1 MSAPDLSRPFRIVT
15 GALALMALAAC
26 QTAPVDVAPAKP
38 IVYQAPLVAAPVT
51 GSLFQAARYRPGFE
65 DPRARM
71 PGDTLTIQITEKVS
85 ATQKS
90 TSSIDRSGSV
100 SGGISAIPGIKAKE
114 LLRDRNFD
122 LGGESDNQ
130 FAGKGDTV
138 NDNTFQGSITATVHD
153 VLPNG
158 HLLVVGEK
166 QIGVNQNVDV
176 LRFSGT
182 VDPRFIR
189 PGNVVPSTQ
198 VANARIESKSRG
210 AIGEAQSIG
219 WLGRFFLNVFPF

>member
-1 MSAPDLSRPFRIVT
+1 MKYLV
-15 GALALMALAAC
+15 LLAAVALTGC
-26 QTAPVDVAPAKP
+26 MTKPVDVVPVRPINYVQTPTPA
-38 IVYQAPLVAAPVT
+38 QT
-51 GSLFQAARYRPGFE
+51 GGSLFAAARYRPAFE
-65 DPRARM
+65 DPRARL
-71 PGDTLTIQITEKVS
+71 PGDTLTIQITEKVNASQSSS
-85 ATQKS
+85 ANINRTGS
-90 TSSIDRSGSV
+90 ASGS
-100 SGGISAIPGIKAKE
+100 ISAIPGIVAKE
-114 LLRDRNFD
+114 LSRDRNFN

-130 FAGKGDTV
+130 FSGQGDAV
-138 NDNTFQGSITATVHD
+138 NDNTFQGSITTTVQE

-166 QIGVNQNVDV
+166 QIGVHQNVDV

-198 VANARIESKSRG
+198 VANARIESRSRG